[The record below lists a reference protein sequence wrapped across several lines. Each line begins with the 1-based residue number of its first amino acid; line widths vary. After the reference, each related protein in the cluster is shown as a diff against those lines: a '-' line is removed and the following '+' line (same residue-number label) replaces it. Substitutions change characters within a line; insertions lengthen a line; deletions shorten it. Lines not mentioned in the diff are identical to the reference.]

1 MTRARKEGSVAMA
14 LYCLAL
20 AGHVY
25 IGEGSSFA
33 AGGVAG
39 VILIAYVLRAI

>member
-1 MTRARKEGSVAMA
+1 MTRARTAGLVVAA

-20 AGHVY
+20 VGHIY

-39 VILIAYVLRAI
+39 VIFIAYGLRAI

>member
-1 MTRARKEGSVAMA
+1 MTRARKEGLVAVA

-20 AGHVY
+20 AGHIY

-39 VILIAYVLRAI
+39 VIFIAYGLRAI